1 MEYISSVKVY
11 MTSNLTDLDYK
22 LIWTSFVVFLLSS
35 ASILDVGGYFES
47 GTLVRYDLMSESS
60 SSPAVKEGDSGFL
73 SSVGNLTRE
82 ELSFSFSTSHTP
94 AVLIY
99 ISSKTQDYLAVVL
112 RQNGETVLLFKAQ
125 NT

>member
-1 MEYISSVKVY
+1 
-11 MTSNLTDLDYK
+11 
-22 LIWTSFVVFLLSS
+22 
-35 ASILDVGGYFES
+35 VGGYFES

-60 SSPAVKEGDSGFL
+60 SSPAVKDDSSGVL
-73 SSVGNLTRE
+73 SAVGNLTRE

-112 RQNGETVLLFKAQ
+112 RHNGTLQIRYNLGGLREPFTISLNHRNMANGQPHNVNITRQDRLIQLQVLYLSP
-125 NT
+125 

>member
-1 MEYISSVKVY
+1 M
-11 MTSNLTDLDYK
+11 MP
-22 LIWTSFVVFLLSS
+22 SFALFLLSP
-35 ASILDVGGYFES
+35 ASVPDVGGYFES

-60 SSPAVKEGDSGFL
+60 SSPAVKEGESGVL
-73 SSVGNLTRE
+73 STVGNLTRE

-112 RQNGETVLLFKAQ
+112 RQNGETIRMFRAQ
-125 NT
+125 I